1 MNLKVLRRASDE
13 AIQWKQWEKPRGNE
27 VAPQRYSVV
36 SFVLQKSLRLTLMVS
51 LFFSGK
57 KYRRVCFKGRTF
69 SVLARLL
76 SYLSAWDIFTGQPGA
91 AATLCLPWLENRRY
105 PISLASRGEM
115 LSFLVSWAVESDNV
129 WALSGFIK
137 SPHFE
142 GRPLNR
148 AARAFSGRSAV
159 HLVYLSGFQRL
170 FCCLLHLSGFLM
182 LWSAVSV
189 EVYLL
194 SPPLQRDIAYLL

>member
-1 MNLKVLRRASDE
+1 MRFGGLLKRLFNE
-13 AIQWKQWEKPRGNE
+13 NNGKNPRGNE

-36 SFVLQKSLRLTLMVS
+36 SFVLQKSLCLTLMVS

-91 AATLCLPWLENRRY
+91 AAILYLPWLENRRY

-115 LSFLVSWAVESDNV
+115 LSFLVS
-129 WALSGFIK
+129 
-137 SPHFE
+137 
-142 GRPLNR
+142 
-148 AARAFSGRSAV
+148 
-159 HLVYLSGFQRL
+159 
-170 FCCLLHLSGFLM
+170 
-182 LWSAVSV
+182 
-189 EVYLL
+189 
-194 SPPLQRDIAYLL
+194 